1 MSSELLDNLTG
12 TQLEAVT
19 HVDGPLLVIAGAG
32 SGKTRVVT
40 RRIAYLIS
48 KGVWPNQILAMT
60 FTNKAANE
68 MKERVEALVGV
79 VPRWV
84 GTFHSA
90 CAKFLRQDLEKLNDG
105 RNGNFTIY
113 DTGDQQ
119 SVVKACIKELEGT
132 ESKGQT
138 NARSILARISG
149 AKCALVTPDEF
160 GKSTP
165 EDDRIA
171 RIYKA
176 YEAAL
181 RKMNAVDFDDLLLL
195 TVRLLEQ
202 RDELQDIYH
211 SRFRYLLIDEYQD
224 TNRLQYRLMR
234 LLTGSKRNVHVTG
247 DPDQSIY
254 SWRGADYRNIMD
266 FAKDFE
272 DTRVVRLEQN
282 YRSTKTILAASN
294 VLISHNMK
302 RFEKE
307 LFTENDQGAK
317 LKVRGADSERDEALH
332 VAEGIVQLRAQGVKL
347 SEMAIFYRT
356 NAQSRSFEEVFM
368 RVGIPYQIVGGVR
381 FYERKEIKDVLAH
394 LMLLVNPRD
403 AVALKRVAACRS
415 TGVGAKTLARLVSRA
430 NEADLPVFSLL
441 CRNDFAQ
448 LLGGR
453 VPRKLA
459 NFAAWCRGLAAVPK
473 TPVGECVRGVLSVVG
488 LVDVYR
494 SKGDKDPAA
503 EDRIENLEAFVDRTV
518 EFELARPE
526 ATLADLLEDVALVAD
541 VDAWDSSA
549 DCLSLMTLH
558 SSKGLEFPHVFI
570 AGVEEGYLPHQNSE
584 ASWAIEEERRLLYV
598 GITRAQES
606 VTLTYARE
614 RFTWGRSERRAPSRF
629 LAELPQEAIL
639 CGDDDEDTEEVVD
652 EILDNASDDGELHYD
667 YDDTW

>member
-1 MSSELLDNLTG
+1 MPSDLLDNLTE

-19 HVDGPLLVIAGAG
+19 HIDGPMLVVAGAG

-68 MKERVEALVGV
+68 MKERVEQLVGV
-79 VPRWV
+79 APRWV

-90 CAKFLRQDLEKLNDG
+90 CAKFLRQDLEKLGDG

-113 DTGDQQ
+113 DSSDQQ
-119 SVVKACIKELEGT
+119 SVVKACVKELEGT
-132 ESKGQT
+132 ETSGRT
-138 NARSILARISG
+138 NANSILSRISR
-149 AKCALVTPDEF
+149 AKCALVPPATF
-160 GKSTP
+160 GKGTP
-165 EDDRIA
+165 EDDRVA
-171 RIYKA
+171 RVYKA
-176 YEAAL
+176 YEKSL
-181 RKMNAVDFDDLLLL
+181 RQMNAVDFDDLLLL
-195 TVRLLEQ
+195 TVKLLEQ
-202 RDELQDIYH
+202 RSDLRDIYH

-234 LLTGSKRNVHVTG
+234 LLTGPKHNVHVTG

-272 DTRVVRLEQN
+272 NTRVVRLEQN

-294 VLISHNMK
+294 ALIQNNTK

-307 LFTENDQGAK
+307 LFTDNDRGVQLTVK
-317 LKVRGADSERDEALH
+317 GADNERMEALH
-332 VAEGIVQLRAQGVKL
+332 VAQGIVTLRTRRVPL

-368 RVGIPYQIVGGVR
+368 RVGVPYQIVGGVR
-381 FYERKEIKDVLAH
+381 FYERKEIKDILAH
-394 LMLLVNPRD
+394 LTLLGNPRD
-403 AVALKRVAACRS
+403 VVALKRVVGCRS
-415 TGVGAKTLARLVSRA
+415 TGVGDKTLARLLARA
-430 NEADLPVFSLL
+430 NEADIPVFDLL
-441 CRNDFAQ
+441 CSSDFKE

-453 VPRKLA
+453 IPRKLA
-459 NFAAWCRGLAAVPK
+459 NFAAWCRDLAGVPRI
-473 TPVGECVRGVLSVVG
+473 PVGECVREVLGVVG

-494 SKGDKDPAA
+494 NKSDTDPAA
-503 EDRIENLEAFVDRTV
+503 EDRIENLEAFVDRAF
-518 EFELARPE
+518 EFEAARPE
-526 ATLADLLEDVALVAD
+526 ATLADFLEDVALVAD

-558 SSKGLEFPHVFI
+558 SSKGLEFPHVFV

-584 ASWAIEEERRLLYV
+584 ADWAVEEERRLLYV
-598 GITRAQES
+598 GITRAQKS
-606 VTLTYARE
+606 VMLTYARQ
-614 RFTWGRSERRAPSRF
+614 RYTWGRLEPRGPSRF
-629 LAELPQEAIL
+629 LSELPPETVTYD
-639 CGDDDEDTEEVVD
+639 GTEDDRNDSEDAKVD
-652 EILDNASDDGELHYD
+652 AATDDGELYYD